1 MAQSAETENV
11 HVAARF
17 GWNLAMLRGRL
28 RDGPPAEAPVAIHRT
43 DHALPLGVERS
54 WSEQTIQAEAV
65 VKGLAQPT
73 GLAID
78 LTLAELSYQEEDPKT
93 VATNRLEDLAK
104 ALAAARKSGVAAD
117 VETAWNAVASFMA
130 SWDSKIQDHLAHRAL
145 VSAGYQ
151 LGRGLAEIRW
161 AMIPGVH
168 AENDAG
174 SLRHLAGAARVA
186 ALERLVER
194 LASVYDPVTRRA
206 LTASLEGW
214 ASIVTGAARVDDTL
228 LEQLD
233 RQALVWHDL
242 VVGERTGGDLV
253 EVGELIRKPALLW
266 HASRELWPELTM
278 GAVGIAV
285 LSWGAWILA
294 SSQVAQHPPAAVA
307 TVLGIAGLTV
317 SAISAW
323 ARSAAKGLGAG
334 LREKVFADLA
344 AQKAFLGAKWVGKR
358 D

>member
-1 MAQSAETENV
+1 MYLSAPACVSCSTSVLAPSANDGPPDCIRPMGSIFTSDRVRRPVHADGSPHSFRRVGRRRQGIASGRRTAGCLTMAQSAETENV

-151 LGRGLAEIRW
+151 
-161 AMIPGVH
+161 
-168 AENDAG
+168 
-174 SLRHLAGAARVA
+174 
-186 ALERLVER
+186 
-194 LASVYDPVTRRA
+194 
-206 LTASLEGW
+206 
-214 ASIVTGAARVDDTL
+214 
-228 LEQLD
+228 
-233 RQALVWHDL
+233 
-242 VVGERTGGDLV
+242 
-253 EVGELIRKPALLW
+253 
-266 HASRELWPELTM
+266 
-278 GAVGIAV
+278 
-285 LSWGAWILA
+285 
-294 SSQVAQHPPAAVA
+294 
-307 TVLGIAGLTV
+307 
-317 SAISAW
+317 
-323 ARSAAKGLGAG
+323 
-334 LREKVFADLA
+334 
-344 AQKAFLGAKWVGKR
+344 
-358 D
+358 